1 MKLTSQLRKYAKAK
15 SMAALKANFWRTL
28 GVYAMYYLLF
38 AAVGVLGVLLFL
50 GILLGAVYSML
61 PQMTVLPSSSE
72 AIAMAMV
79 GPIVAAY
86 ALLIVL
92 VVLAAGPL
100 TLLVTHYQISLQRGV
115 PLTVGQTLSVLGRGR
130 MLWNSIKL
138 TGCLVLRALLW
149 SLLLIFIMSIITAG
163 MVNGSLLS
171 IFFALLYVV
180 AYFGWGLF
188 LAAKLDSYAGA
199 WVLMEETPHLGAWEA
214 TKMSAQVF
222 CGSTGGLI
230 VFRLSFIPWGLLDL
244 FITLML
250 GFFADAGMSGAAIVL
265 MLLAMLALQFVYAAQ
280 IGTYTQTSLFEIF
293 DVLRRGE
300 PVWPD
305 AAGMPGAPAGPDGQM
320 PTAAPQAPAPAG
332 AAPAAPPL
340 PAGAP
345 QSEPAQPPVAPTQ
358 PAPPDAPSQPVQ
370 PAAAPAQ
377 PASEPAPPPAAPSQP
392 AQPDAPDDRVN
403 GYNEEMFR

>member
-86 ALLIVL
+86 ALVIVL

-100 TLLVTHYQISLQRGV
+100 TLLVTHYQISLQRGA

-138 TGCLVLRALLW
+138 TGCLVLRAFLW
-149 SLLLIFIMSIITAG
+149 SLLLIFIMLVLAAG
-163 MVNGSLLS
+163 TGSGGMLS
-171 IFFALLYVV
+171 VVFFVV
-180 AYFGWGLF
+180 YAVVYFGWGLF
-188 LAAKLDSYAGA
+188 LTAKLDSYSGA
-199 WVLMEETPHLGAWEA
+199 WVLLEETPHLGAWEA

-222 CGSTGGLI
+222 RGSTGGLI
-230 VFRLSFIPWGLLDL
+230 VFRLSFILWGLLDL

-250 GFFADAGMSGAAIVL
+250 VIFGNAGMSGAAVVL
-265 MLLAMLALQFVYAAQ
+265 MLLAMLVLQFVYTAQ
-280 IGTYTQTSLFEIF
+280 IGTYPQTSLFEIF

-305 AAGMPGAPAGPDGQM
+305 VAGMPGAPASPDGQTP
-320 PTAAPQAPAPAG
+320 PTAPQAPAPVG
-332 AAPAAPPL
+332 EAPAAPPL
-340 PAGAP
+340 PAAEP
-345 QSEPAQPPVAPTQ
+345 QSEPAQPVAPTQ
-358 PAPPDAPSQPVQ
+358 PAQPDAAPVQ
-370 PAAAPAQ
+370 PAG
-377 PASEPAPPPAAPSQP
+377 EPTPPPAAPSQP
-392 AQPDAPDDRVN
+392 AQPQPPAPAQPGAPDDRVN

>member
-38 AAVGVLGVLLFL
+38 AAVGVLCVLLFL
-50 GILLGAVYSML
+50 GILMGAVYSML
-61 PQMTVLPSSSE
+61 PQMTGLPSSSE

-100 TLLVTHYQISLQRGV
+100 TLLVTHYQISLQRGA

-138 TGCLVLRALLW
+138 IGCLVLRAFLW
-149 SLLLIFIMSIITAG
+149 SLLLIFIMSMITAG
-163 MVNGSLLS
+163 MASGGMLSVVFSLV
-171 IFFALLYVV
+171 YVV

-188 LAAKLDSYAGA
+188 LTAKLDSYSGA
-199 WVLMEETPHLGAWEA
+199 WVLLEETPHLGAWEA

-222 CGSTGGLI
+222 RGSTGGLI
-230 VFRLSFIPWGLLDL
+230 VFRLSFILWGLLDL

-250 GFFADAGMSGAAIVL
+250 VVFGNAGMSGAAVVL
-265 MLLAMLALQFVYAAQ
+265 MLLAMLVLQFVYTAQ

-305 AAGMPGAPAGPDGQM
+305 AAGMPGAPAGPDGQTP
-320 PTAAPQAPAPAG
+320 PTAPQAPAPAG
-332 AAPAAPPL
+332 EAPAAPPL
-340 PAGAP
+340 PAEAP
-345 QSEPAQPPVAPTQ
+345 QSEPAPPVAPTQ
-358 PAPPDAPSQPVQ
+358 PAQPDAAPVQ
-370 PAAAPAQ
+370 PAG
-377 PASEPAPPPAAPSQP
+377 EPTPPPAAPSQP
-392 AQPDAPDDRVN
+392 PVPAQPGAPDDRVN

>member
-86 ALLIVL
+86 ALVIVL

-100 TLLVTHYQISLQRGV
+100 TLLVTHYQISLQRGA

-138 TGCLVLRALLW
+138 TGCLVLRAFLW
-149 SLLLIFIMSIITAG
+149 SLLLIFIMSMITAG
-163 MVNGSLLS
+163 MASGGMLS
-171 IFFALLYVV
+171 IVFSLVYAVV
-180 AYFGWGLF
+180 YFGWGLF
-188 LAAKLDSYAGA
+188 LTAKLDSYSGA
-199 WVLMEETPHLGAWEA
+199 WVLLEETPHLGAWEA

-222 CGSTGGLI
+222 RGSTGGLI
-230 VFRLSFIPWGLLDL
+230 VFRLSFILWGLLDL
-244 FITLML
+244 FITLL
-250 GFFADAGMSGAAIVL
+250 LVIFGNAGMSGAAVVL
-265 MLLAMLALQFVYAAQ
+265 MLLAMLVLQFVYTAQ

-340 PAGAP
+340 PAAEP
-345 QSEPAQPPVAPTQ
+345 QSEPAQPVAPTQ
-358 PAPPDAPSQPVQ
+358 PAQPDAAPVQ
-370 PAAAPAQ
+370 PAG
-377 PASEPAPPPAAPSQP
+377 EPTPPPAAPSQP
-392 AQPDAPDDRVN
+392 AQPQPPAPAQPGAPDDRVN

>member
-86 ALLIVL
+86 ALVIVL

-100 TLLVTHYQISLQRGV
+100 TLLVTHYQISLQRGA

-138 TGCLVLRALLW
+138 TGCLVLRAFLW
-149 SLLLIFIMSIITAG
+149 SLLLIFIMLVLAAG
-163 MVNGSLLS
+163 TGSGGMLS
-171 IFFALLYVV
+171 VVFFVV
-180 AYFGWGLF
+180 YAVVYFGWGLF
-188 LAAKLDSYAGA
+188 LTAKLDSYSGA
-199 WVLMEETPHLGAWEA
+199 WVLLEETPHLGAWEA

-222 CGSTGGLI
+222 RGSTGGLI
-230 VFRLSFIPWGLLDL
+230 VFRLSFILWGLLDL
-244 FITLML
+244 FITLL
-250 GFFADAGMSGAAIVL
+250 LVIFGNAGMSGAAVVL
-265 MLLAMLALQFVYAAQ
+265 MLLAMLVLQFVYTAQ

-305 AAGMPGAPAGPDGQM
+305 AAGMPGAPAGPDGQTP
-320 PTAAPQAPAPAG
+320 PTAPQAPASAG
-332 AAPAAPPL
+332 EAPAAE
-340 PAGAP
+340 P
-345 QSEPAQPPVAPTQ
+345 QSEPAQPVAPTQ
-358 PAPPDAPSQPVQ
+358 PAQPDAAPVQ
-370 PAAAPAQ
+370 PAG
-377 PASEPAPPPAAPSQP
+377 EPTPPPAAPSQP
-392 AQPDAPDDRVN
+392 AQPQPPAPAQPGAPDDRVN

>member
-50 GILLGAVYSML
+50 GILLGAAYSML
-61 PQMTVLPSSSE
+61 PQMTVLPSSPE

-86 ALLIVL
+86 ALVIVL

-100 TLLVTHYQISLQRGV
+100 TLLVTHYQISLQRGA

-138 TGCLVLRALLW
+138 TGCLVLRAFLW
-149 SLLLIFIMSIITAG
+149 SLLLIFIMLVLAAG
-163 MVNGSLLS
+163 TGSGGMLS
-171 IFFALLYVV
+171 VVFFVV
-180 AYFGWGLF
+180 YAVVYFGWGLF
-188 LAAKLDSYAGA
+188 LTAKLDSYSGA
-199 WVLMEETPHLGAWEA
+199 WVLLEETPHLGAWEA

-222 CGSTGGLI
+222 RGSTGGLI
-230 VFRLSFIPWGLLDL
+230 VFRLSFILWGLLDL

-250 GFFADAGMSGAAIVL
+250 VVFGNAGMSGAAVVL
-265 MLLAMLALQFVYAAQ
+265 MLLAMLVLQFVYTAQ

-305 AAGMPGAPAGPDGQM
+305 AAGMPGAPAGPDGQTP
-320 PTAAPQAPAPAG
+320 PTAPQAPAPAG
-332 AAPAAPPL
+332 EAPAAPPL
-340 PAGAP
+340 PAEAP
-345 QSEPAQPPVAPTQ
+345 QSEPAPPVAPTQ
-358 PAPPDAPSQPVQ
+358 PAQPDAAPVQ
-370 PAAAPAQ
+370 PAG
-377 PASEPAPPPAAPSQP
+377 EPTPPPAAPSQP
-392 AQPDAPDDRVN
+392 PVPAQPGAPDDRVN

>member
-15 SMAALKANFWRTL
+15 SMAELKANFWRTL

-61 PQMTVLPSSSE
+61 PQMTGLPSSSE

-86 ALLIVL
+86 ALVIVL

-100 TLLVTHYQISLQRGV
+100 TLLVTHYQISLQRGA

-138 TGCLVLRALLW
+138 TGCLVLRAFLW
-149 SLLLIFIMSIITAG
+149 SLLLIFIMLVLAAG
-163 MVNGSLLS
+163 TGSGGMLS
-171 IFFALLYVV
+171 VVFFVV
-180 AYFGWGLF
+180 YAVVYFGWGLF
-188 LAAKLDSYAGA
+188 LTAKLDSYSGA
-199 WVLMEETPHLGAWEA
+199 WVLLEETLHLGAWEA

-222 CGSTGGLI
+222 RGSTGGLI
-230 VFRLSFIPWGLLDL
+230 VFRLSFILWGLLDL

-250 GFFADAGMSGAAIVL
+250 VVFGNAGMSGAAVVL
-265 MLLAMLALQFVYAAQ
+265 MLLAMLVLQFVYTAQ

-305 AAGMPGAPAGPDGQM
+305 AAGMPGAPAGPDDQTP
-320 PTAAPQAPAPAG
+320 PTAPQAPASAG
-332 AAPAAPPL
+332 EAPAAPPL
-340 PAGAP
+340 PAAEP
-345 QSEPAQPPVAPTQ
+345 QSEPAQPVAPTQ
-358 PAPPDAPSQPVQ
+358 PAQPDAAPVQ
-370 PAAAPAQ
+370 PAG
-377 PASEPAPPPAAPSQP
+377 EPTPPPAAPSQP
-392 AQPDAPDDRVN
+392 PVPAQPGAPDDRVN

>member
-72 AIAMAMV
+72 VIAMAMV

-86 ALLIVL
+86 ALVIVL

-100 TLLVTHYQISLQRGV
+100 TLLVTHYQISLQRGA

-138 TGCLVLRALLW
+138 IGCLVLRAFLW
-149 SLLLIFIMSIITAG
+149 SLLLIFIMSMITAG
-163 MVNGSLLS
+163 MASGGMLS
-171 IFFALLYVV
+171 IVFSLVYAVV
-180 AYFGWGLF
+180 YFGWGLF
-188 LAAKLDSYAGA
+188 LTAKLDSYSGA
-199 WVLMEETPHLGAWEA
+199 WVLLEETPHLGAWEA

-222 CGSTGGLI
+222 RGSTGGLI
-230 VFRLSFIPWGLLDL
+230 VFRLSFILWGLLDI

-250 GFFADAGMSGAAIVL
+250 VIFGNAGMSGAAVVL
-265 MLLAMLALQFVYAAQ
+265 MLLAMLVLQFVYTAQ

-305 AAGMPGAPAGPDGQM
+305 AAGMPGAPAGPDGQTP
-320 PTAAPQAPAPAG
+320 PTAPQAPAPAG
-332 AAPAAPPL
+332 EAPAAPPL
-340 PAGAP
+340 PAAEP
-345 QSEPAQPPVAPTQ
+345 QSEPAQPVAPTQ
-358 PAPPDAPSQPVQ
+358 PAQPDAAPVQ
-370 PAAAPAQ
+370 PAG
-377 PASEPAPPPAAPSQP
+377 EPTPPPAAPSQP
-392 AQPDAPDDRVN
+392 AQPQPPAPAQPGAPDDRVN

>member
-86 ALLIVL
+86 ALVIVL

-100 TLLVTHYQISLQRGV
+100 TLLVTHYQISLQRGA

-138 TGCLVLRALLW
+138 TGCLVLRAFLW
-149 SLLLIFIMSIITAG
+149 SLLLIFIMLVLAAG
-163 MVNGSLLS
+163 TGSGGMLS
-171 IFFALLYVV
+171 VVFFVV
-180 AYFGWGLF
+180 YAVVYFGWGLF
-188 LAAKLDSYAGA
+188 LTAKLDSYSGA
-199 WVLMEETPHLGAWEA
+199 WVLLEETPHLGAWEA

-222 CGSTGGLI
+222 RGSTGGLI
-230 VFRLSFIPWGLLDL
+230 VFRLSFILWGLLDL

-250 GFFADAGMSGAAIVL
+250 VVFGNAGMSGAAVVL
-265 MLLAMLALQFVYAAQ
+265 MLLAMLVLQFVYTAQ

-305 AAGMPGAPAGPDGQM
+305 AAGMPGAPDGPDGQTP
-320 PTAAPQAPAPAG
+320 PTAPQAPAPAG
-332 AAPAAPPL
+332 EAPAAPPL
-340 PAGAP
+340 PAAEP
-345 QSEPAQPPVAPTQ
+345 QSEPAQPVAPTQ
-358 PAPPDAPSQPVQ
+358 PDAAPVQ
-370 PAAAPAQ
+370 PAG
-377 PASEPAPPPAAPSQP
+377 EPTPPPAAPSQP
-392 AQPDAPDDRVN
+392 AQPQPPAPAQPGAPDDRVN

>member
-86 ALLIVL
+86 ALVIVL

-100 TLLVTHYQISLQRGV
+100 TLLVTHYQISLQRGA

-138 TGCLVLRALLW
+138 IGCLVLRAFLW
-149 SLLLIFIMSIITAG
+149 SLLLIFIMSMITAG
-163 MVNGSLLS
+163 MASGGMLS
-171 IFFALLYVV
+171 IVFSLVYAVV
-180 AYFGWGLF
+180 YFGWGLF
-188 LAAKLDSYAGA
+188 LTAKLDSYSGA
-199 WVLMEETPHLGAWEA
+199 WVLLEETPHLGAWEA

-222 CGSTGGLI
+222 RGSTGGLI
-230 VFRLSFIPWGLLDL
+230 VFRLSFILWGLLDI

-250 GFFADAGMSGAAIVL
+250 VIFGNAGMSGAAVVL
-265 MLLAMLALQFVYAAQ
+265 MLLAMLVLQFVYTAQ

-305 AAGMPGAPAGPDGQM
+305 AAGMPGAPAGPDGQTP
-320 PTAAPQAPAPAG
+320 PTAPQAPAPAG
-332 AAPAAPPL
+332 EAPAAPPL
-340 PAGAP
+340 PAAEP
-345 QSEPAQPPVAPTQ
+345 QSEPAQPVAPTQ
-358 PAPPDAPSQPVQ
+358 PAQPDAAPVQ
-370 PAAAPAQ
+370 PAQPQPPAPAQ
-377 PASEPAPPPAAPSQP
+377 PG
-392 AQPDAPDDRVN
+392 APDDRVN

>member
-72 AIAMAMV
+72 VIAMAMV

-86 ALLIVL
+86 ALVIVL

-100 TLLVTHYQISLQRGV
+100 TLLVTHYQISLQRGA

-138 TGCLVLRALLW
+138 IGCLVLRAFLW
-149 SLLLIFIMSIITAG
+149 SLLLIFIMSMITAG
-163 MVNGSLLS
+163 MASGGMLS
-171 IFFALLYVV
+171 IVFSLVYAVV
-180 AYFGWGLF
+180 YFGWGLF
-188 LAAKLDSYAGA
+188 LTAKLDSYSGA
-199 WVLMEETPHLGAWEA
+199 WVLLEETPHLGAWEA

-222 CGSTGGLI
+222 RGSTGGLI
-230 VFRLSFIPWGLLDL
+230 VFRLSFILWGLLDL
-244 FITLML
+244 FITLL
-250 GFFADAGMSGAAIVL
+250 LVVFGNAGMSGAAVVL
-265 MLLAMLALQFVYAAQ
+265 MLLAMLVLQFVYTAQ

-305 AAGMPGAPAGPDGQM
+305 AAGMPGAPAGPDGQTP
-320 PTAAPQAPAPAG
+320 PTAPQAPAPAG
-332 AAPAAPPL
+332 EAPAAPPL
-340 PAGAP
+340 PAAEP
-345 QSEPAQPPVAPTQ
+345 QSEPAQPVAPTQ
-358 PAPPDAPSQPVQ
+358 PAQPDAAPVQ
-370 PAAAPAQ
+370 PAG
-377 PASEPAPPPAAPSQP
+377 EPTPPPAAPSQP
-392 AQPDAPDDRVN
+392 AQPRPPAPAQPGAPDDRVN

>member
-86 ALLIVL
+86 ALVIVL

-100 TLLVTHYQISLQRGV
+100 TLLVTHYQISLQRGA

-138 TGCLVLRALLW
+138 TGCLVLRAFLW
-149 SLLLIFIMSIITAG
+149 SLLLIFIMLVLAAG
-163 MVNGSLLS
+163 TGSGGMLS
-171 IFFALLYVV
+171 VVFFVV
-180 AYFGWGLF
+180 YAVVYFGWGLF
-188 LAAKLDSYAGA
+188 LTAKLDSYSGA
-199 WVLMEETPHLGAWEA
+199 WVLLEETPHLGAWEA

-222 CGSTGGLI
+222 RGSTGGLI
-230 VFRLSFIPWGLLDL
+230 VFRLSFILWGLLDL
-244 FITLML
+244 FITLL
-250 GFFADAGMSGAAIVL
+250 LVIFGNAGMSGAAVVL
-265 MLLAMLALQFVYAAQ
+265 MLLAMLVLQFVYTAQ

-305 AAGMPGAPAGPDGQM
+305 AAGMPGAPAGPDGQTP
-320 PTAAPQAPAPAG
+320 PTAPQAPAPVG
-332 AAPAAPPL
+332 EAPAAPPL
-340 PAGAP
+340 PAAEP
-345 QSEPAQPPVAPTQ
+345 QSEPAQPVAPTQ
-358 PAPPDAPSQPVQ
+358 PAQPDAAPVQ
-370 PAAAPAQ
+370 PAG
-377 PASEPAPPPAAPSQP
+377 EPTPPPAAPSQP
-392 AQPDAPDDRVN
+392 AQPQPPAPAQPGAPDDRVN

>member
-72 AIAMAMV
+72 VIAMAMV

-86 ALLIVL
+86 ALVIVL

-100 TLLVTHYQISLQRGV
+100 TLLVTHYQISLQRGA

-138 TGCLVLRALLW
+138 IGCLVLRAFLW
-149 SLLLIFIMSIITAG
+149 SLLLIFIMSMITAG
-163 MVNGSLLS
+163 MASGGMLS
-171 IFFALLYVV
+171 IVFSLVYAVV
-180 AYFGWGLF
+180 YFGWGLF
-188 LAAKLDSYAGA
+188 LTAKLDSYSGA
-199 WVLMEETPHLGAWEA
+199 WVLLEETPHLGAWEA

-222 CGSTGGLI
+222 RGSTGGLI
-230 VFRLSFIPWGLLDL
+230 VFRLSFILWGLLDI

-250 GFFADAGMSGAAIVL
+250 VIFGNAGMSGAAVVL
-265 MLLAMLALQFVYAAQ
+265 MLLAMLVLQFVYTAQ

-305 AAGMPGAPAGPDGQM
+305 AAGMPGAPAGPDGQTP
-320 PTAAPQAPAPAG
+320 PTAPQAPAPAG
-332 AAPAAPPL
+332 EAPAAPPL
-340 PAGAP
+340 PAAEP
-345 QSEPAQPPVAPTQ
+345 QSEPAQPVAPTQ
-358 PAPPDAPSQPVQ
+358 PAQPDAAPVQ
-370 PAAAPAQ
+370 PAQPQPPAPAQ
-377 PASEPAPPPAAPSQP
+377 PG
-392 AQPDAPDDRVN
+392 APDDRVN

>member
-61 PQMTVLPSSSE
+61 PQMTGLPSSSE
-72 AIAMAMV
+72 AIVMAMV

-100 TLLVTHYQISLQRGV
+100 TLLVTHYQISLQRGA

-138 TGCLVLRALLW
+138 IGCLVLRAFLW
-149 SLLLIFIMSIITAG
+149 SLLLIFIMSMITAG
-163 MVNGSLLS
+163 MASGGMLS
-171 IFFALLYVV
+171 IVFSLVYVV

-188 LAAKLDSYAGA
+188 LTAKLDSYSGA
-199 WVLMEETPHLGAWEA
+199 WVLLEETPHLGAWEA

-222 CGSTGGLI
+222 RGSTGGLI
-230 VFRLSFIPWGLLDL
+230 VFRLSFILWGLLDL

-250 GFFADAGMSGAAIVL
+250 VIFGNAGMSGAAVVL
-265 MLLAMLALQFVYAAQ
+265 MLLAMLVLQFVYTAQ

-305 AAGMPGAPAGPDGQM
+305 AAGMPGAPAGPDGQTP
-320 PTAAPQAPAPAG
+320 PTAPQAPASAG
-332 AAPAAPPL
+332 EAPAAPPL
-340 PAGAP
+340 PAAEP
-345 QSEPAQPPVAPTQ
+345 QSEPAQPVAPTQ
-358 PAPPDAPSQPVQ
+358 PAQPDAAPVQ
-370 PAAAPAQ
+370 PAG
-377 PASEPAPPPAAPSQP
+377 EPTSPPAAPSQP
-392 AQPDAPDDRVN
+392 AQPQPPAPAQPGAPDDRVN

>member
-61 PQMTVLPSSSE
+61 PQMTGLPSSSE

-100 TLLVTHYQISLQRGV
+100 TLLVTHYQISLQRGA

-138 TGCLVLRALLW
+138 TGCLVLRAFLW
-149 SLLLIFIMSIITAG
+149 SLLLIFIMLVLAAG
-163 MVNGSLLS
+163 TGSGGMLS
-171 IFFALLYVV
+171 VVFFVV
-180 AYFGWGLF
+180 YAVVYFGWGLF
-188 LAAKLDSYAGA
+188 LTAKLDSYSGA
-199 WVLMEETPHLGAWEA
+199 WVLLEETPHLGAWEA

-222 CGSTGGLI
+222 RGSTGGLI
-230 VFRLSFIPWGLLDL
+230 VFRLSFILWGLLDL
-244 FITLML
+244 FITLL
-250 GFFADAGMSGAAIVL
+250 LVIFGNAGMSGAAVVL

-305 AAGMPGAPAGPDGQM
+305 AAGMPGAPAGPDGQTP
-320 PTAAPQAPAPAG
+320 PTAPQAPAPAG
-332 AAPAAPPL
+332 EAPAAPPL
-340 PAGAP
+340 PAAEP
-345 QSEPAQPPVAPTQ
+345 QSEPAQPVAPTQ
-358 PAPPDAPSQPVQ
+358 PAQPDAAPVQ
-370 PAAAPAQ
+370 PAQPQPPAPAQ
-377 PASEPAPPPAAPSQP
+377 PG
-392 AQPDAPDDRVN
+392 APDDRVN